1 MSDVEFI
8 QQLNNVT
15 DPAEACRVLV
25 ENENFLGYDPYYRDL
40 REALIEMCTRCG
52 GTACTS

>member
-1 MSDVEFI
+1 MSDVKFI